1 MFIIFLKHI
10 KNWLQAQSKILLRY
24 FLEQAFEGETL
35 INSIYKDYL
44 AYDSRKEKGQCMQND
59 FPIMY
64 CIGSL
69 LQE

>member
-1 MFIIFLKHI
+1 MATSSVQNSF
-10 KNWLQAQSKILLRY
+10 KILPRTSV
-24 FLEQAFEGETL
+24 FKGETL

-44 AYDSRKEKGQCMQND
+44 AYDSQKEKGQCMQND